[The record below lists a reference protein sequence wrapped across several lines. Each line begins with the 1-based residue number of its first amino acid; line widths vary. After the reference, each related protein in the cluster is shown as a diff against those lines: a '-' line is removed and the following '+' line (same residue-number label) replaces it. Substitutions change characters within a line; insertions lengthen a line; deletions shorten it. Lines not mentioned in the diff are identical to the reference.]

1 MKANAAVSMS
11 KSLINNMMKLGSTLD
26 QLNPCQ
32 QIRES
37 CYRVSNEAS
46 FVRINQQAIEKFS
59 QSIVEERLST
69 SYCQKEVLWDSDG
82 WHYTDGGHR
91 TCQYVFVMDALNFCF
106 WPSPGLEYDTLAKSL
121 KSVLV
126 TDENAFAAENLAVI
140 TEVYLNYEYS

>member
-1 MKANAAVSMS
+1 MS
-11 KSLINNMMKLGSTLD
+11 NSLINNLIKLGSTFD

-32 QIRES
+32 LVRES
-37 CYRVSNEAS
+37 CYRVSKDAS
-46 FVRINQQAIEKFS
+46 LVRINQEAIEKVS
-59 QSIVEERLST
+59 QSIVDERLST

-121 KSVLV
+121 KFVLES
-126 TDENAFAAENLAVI
+126 DKNAFAAENLAVI
-140 TEVYLNYEYS
+140 TEVHLRYGYD

>member
-1 MKANAAVSMS
+1 MS
-11 KSLINNMMKLGSTLD
+11 KSLINNMMKMGSTLD

-37 CYRVSNEAS
+37 CYRVSTEAS
-46 FVRINQQAIEKFS
+46 FVRINQEAIEKFS
-59 QSIVEERLST
+59 KSIVEERLST

-121 KSVLV
+121 KSVLE
-126 TDENAFAAENLAVI
+126 TDKDAFAAENLAVI
-140 TEVYLNYEYS
+140 TEVYLNYEFS